1 MSDVPKEPQADVQ
14 TQQMA
19 AVPVTSGATAAAGQ
33 AAAGGKAES
42 LKTISGLLAVVA
54 GLTALTIIALV
65 AISVMNDNNSAI
77 VSIASGSFGVIGTVV
92 GAYFGVKAGNDS
104 TQKAIDGTSKA
115 IDGLKDESAKA
126 QTFAAEYAV
135 AAPATLAELAT
146 LCDVIALCVSADA
159 DVLAVTRE
167 IASSVQ
173 PGAVQ
178 PEHDGVVRAGRMA
191 HEEETAAAAQRFLP
205 ALRPRG

>member
-1 MSDVPKEPQADVQ
+1 MSDVPSEPEADAQ

-19 AVPVTSGATAAAGQ
+19 AVPVTSEPTAPAGQ
-33 AAAGGKAES
+33 AAVGGKAAS

-54 GLTALTIIALV
+54 GLTSLTIIALV

-126 QTFAAEYAV
+126 QTFAAHMD
-135 AAPATLAELAT
+135 PGK
-146 LCDVIALCVSADA
+146 VSEAISDY
-159 DVLAVTRE
+159 
-167 IASSVQ
+167 Q
-173 PGAVQ
+173 
-178 PEHDGVVRAGRMA
+178 
-191 HEEETAAAAQRFLP
+191 
-205 ALRPRG
+205 ALRKTL

>member
-1 MSDVPKEPQADVQ
+1 MSDVPGEPEADAQ

-19 AVPVTSGATAAAGQ
+19 AVPVTSEPTAPASQ
-33 AAAGGKAES
+33 AAVGGKAAS

-54 GLTALTIIALV
+54 GLTSLTIIALV

-126 QTFAAEYAV
+126 QTFAAHMD
-135 AAPATLAELAT
+135 PGK
-146 LCDVIALCVSADA
+146 VSEAISDY
-159 DVLAVTRE
+159 
-167 IASSVQ
+167 Q
-173 PGAVQ
+173 
-178 PEHDGVVRAGRMA
+178 
-191 HEEETAAAAQRFLP
+191 
-205 ALRPRG
+205 ALRKTL